1 MEDFLRAE
9 HHGQFLWLLGRRDGV
24 IEGPIPFERDL
35 VEKAQGG
42 NGDENG
48 TRGQLLFGREVDLI
62 GTDFLE
68 SQLQRGF
75 VEVPCEQGDLL
86 QIGSLRIQGETPHLH
101 VFGHSLPKWCHS
113 ELLCEMECAAS
124 SNSMLPHWSTIGGP
138 SQRKCGLT
146 RENISR
152 KCQNVV
158 PNEYRNAV

>member
-48 TRGQLLFGREVDLI
+48 TRGQLLFG
-62 GTDFLE
+62 
-68 SQLQRGF
+68 
-75 VEVPCEQGDLL
+75 
-86 QIGSLRIQGETPHLH
+86 
-101 VFGHSLPKWCHS
+101 HSLPKWCHS

-146 RENISR
+146 RENIS
-152 KCQNVV
+152 
-158 PNEYRNAV
+158 